1 MPKRAADADLVQ
13 PKGAMNAY
21 MHFAT
26 DPNIKERAMIELPT
40 GAAIKDITSKC
51 GQMWREMSEEEKKPW
66 TARAEADKARHAKE
80 MEVFVKAGGMKKA
93 RKSKKSK
100 ATSAKSSTKGYGGK
114 GGKGKG
120 KGKEKVTAVATP
132 AKKEKKE
139 RAARDPTKPVAPGSA
154 FDLYV
159 KGEYESENRKEE
171 MKEMLKKDI
180 RALMRK
186 EWDEMDEEE
195 HKVWKDA
202 AKAASEEYKI

>member
-1 MPKRAADADLVQ
+1 
-13 PKGAMNAY
+13 MNLICV
-21 MHFAT
+21 T
-26 DPNIKERAMIELPT
+26 PSL
-40 GAAIKDITSKC
+40 
-51 GQMWREMSEEEKKPW
+51 QPW

-195 HKVWKDA
+195 HKGN
-202 AKAASEEYKI
+202 